1 MSSELFVDHGV
12 PQGSVLGLLL
22 FLLLVNNFSNLD
34 EVLLYADHTTLIIGD
49 ATVGE
54 IKKEAV
60 VEHWLRNN
68 RLSAEN

>member
-34 EVLLYADHTTLIIGD
+34 EVLLYADHTTLIMGD
-49 ATVGE
+49 ATVDE
-54 IKKEAV
+54 IKRAAV